1 MSGDS
6 PLSRRFHALA
16 LPMVL
21 ANITVP
27 LAGLVDAA
35 MLGHLDDPRF
45 LGGVALGSIV
55 FDYVFWTFG
64 FLRMATTGQTAQA
77 RGSGDTVEAARVGL
91 RAMFLGAVIGTA
103 LIGLAPLLV
112 PAAFA
117 LLEGEEGVRE
127 AGRAYTWARMFGA
140 PAALTNFAITGWL
153 LGQERGRAVLVVA
166 AITNAVNIVLDWL
179 FIAQWGWAAAGAG
192 YATAIAQGV
201 GLVVGLALVWGAA
214 DWSSARKGLWDRAK
228 LTALMALNRDIVVRT
243 LALVSAFAIF
253 TDFSAVL
260 GVTVLA
266 ANAVMLKVLSTAA
279 WFIDGLAFAVESL
292 VGQFHGAGD
301 RRQMRALF
309 KLAVGESI
317 AVGLLT
323 AAAFTLF
330 PGPLFGILTDQPALL
345 GRLAADAPILFGLL
359 GFGSVAYVLDGWFL
373 GISDGPAMRNAM
385 VVSLVIGFLPLALAG
400 RWLASPNLLWAALV
414 VFMVARVLTLGRQVQ
429 LGRE

>member
-1 MSGDS
+1 MI
-6 PLSRRFHALA
+6 
-16 LPMVL
+16 L

-77 RGSGDTVEAARVGL
+77 MGSGDETEAARVGL
-91 RAMFLGAVIGTA
+91 RAMILGVGIGVT
-103 LIGLAPLLV
+103 LVLMAPLLI

-117 LLEGEEGVRE
+117 LLEGEAGVRE
-127 AGRAYTWARMFGA
+127 AGRAYTEARMLGA

-153 LGQERGRAVLVVA
+153 LGRERGRAVLGLA
-166 AITNAVNIVLDWL
+166 AVTNAVNIGLDWL
-179 FIAQWGWAAAGAG
+179 FISQWGWAAAGAG
-192 YATAIAQGV
+192 WATAAAQGV
-201 GLVVGLALVWGAA
+201 GLVVGLAFVIGAA
-214 DWSSARKGLWDRAK
+214 DWSAARTGLWDRTK
-228 LTALMALNRDIVVRT
+228 MTALMALNRDIVIRT
-243 LALVSAFAIF
+243 LALVSAFAVF

-292 VGQFHGAGD
+292 VGQFHGSGD
-301 RRQMRALF
+301 RRQLRALF
-309 KLAVGESI
+309 RLAIGESI
-317 AVGLLT
+317 VVGLVT
-323 AAAFTLF
+323 AGLFTLF
-330 PGPLFGILTDQPALL
+330 PGPLVGILTNQAPLL
-345 GRLAADAPILFGLL
+345 ARLSADAPLLFALL

-373 GISDGPAMRNAM
+373 GMSDGPSMRNAM
-385 VVSLVIGFLPLALAG
+385 VLSLVVGFLPLAFAA
-400 RWLASPNLLWAALV
+400 RWLHSPNLLWAALV
-414 VFMVARVLTLGRQVQ
+414 VFMVARVATLGSR
-429 LGRE
+429 LRLE